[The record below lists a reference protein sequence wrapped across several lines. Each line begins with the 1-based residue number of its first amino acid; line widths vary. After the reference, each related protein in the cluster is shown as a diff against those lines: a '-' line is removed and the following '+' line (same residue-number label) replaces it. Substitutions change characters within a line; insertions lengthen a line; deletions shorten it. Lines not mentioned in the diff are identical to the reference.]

1 MAKHDIVTYNPTT
14 QGFETDLQDNT
25 AQIKGEGDKILSVES
40 GSTTLFSIGADNQSI
55 SINTNLT
62 ASGDISSSVGSTG
75 SFSVLE
81 FTKISGDASQLTFVN
96 ETNHVS
102 GAAQVASRISGAFD
116 SGFEILGDLSGSV
129 GSSGSFGKVF
139 ANHYVGDASLMTN
152 VNEEGHFSSSAQLS
166 SNISGS
172 FNKGFEFDG
181 TISGSAQSTG
191 SFGTSIWAGQITGD
205 ASLVTNLN
213 EDGFISSSGQ
223 LSSPISGSFQQG
235 FLYAGNISGSMSST
249 ASFHTIS
256 ASTYVITNASFLNTP
271 LQQLEGIVS
280 GAVQFE
286 DATGNSPISGA
297 FDQGFEFS
305 SGNISGSAQSTGS
318 FTRLDSITISGDA
331 TQITDLPFPDGTVSS
346 SAQIATSISG
356 AFNAGFKF
364 TGEISGSGISTGS
377 FGQVWSDKYI
387 GDFSAVDAPE
397 DGYISSSAQI
407 ASNISGSWNSG
418 IKFGNNVG
426 TSSYWA
432 GVSGS
437 AFHYAKNAT
446 TMSINSIC
454 GSDFDYRLYEKSDLR
469 GFRGITHPYGA
480 ESNQWAANYAAWSVA
495 AAVITARAHDFQM
508 GSAEAALAAGGYA
521 PNPSD
526 ISEKFDGTV
535 WAASATL
542 AEVRVS
548 GGSAGTQ
555 NAALIFGGRVSHP
568 AESNTDRTEQYN
580 GSTWSEVNNMSVGAN
595 GVGGLGTQ
603 NAAVV
608 AGPMGDPAAAQVE
621 QWNGNVWSEAASH
634 NVNRSSFG
642 MGGSYDA
649 GMMAGGSPSC
659 TCSEL
664 WDGTTWTAT
673 SGLPNGQRL
682 LTFIGSSNA
691 GYIAG
696 GHAQINGGRS
706 EDVWDGTSWYNG
718 PNLNQARGQSSFTG
732 AGLSTNGL
740 MVGGKQNTNPAG
752 VILSCT
758 ENITVGFVNTG
769 SWYMA
774 CADGLAIDDLSGATY
789 SFETASM
796 AGTTLANVVSG
807 SFQKGFE
814 FIGNIS
820 GSVASTSSL
829 SHFKTDTM
837 VTSDMTI
844 GSDFINSNISSSFTS
859 HITKPHI
866 IPSVGNQYYDS
877 RQYMPPSG
885 QLFSS
890 GSCAEFSNGYNNADG
905 QLSIGVD
912 GILNISFQTS
922 SFNQAVVPGAWS
934 SGPDT
939 ITIAMASAV
948 GTQNSSLFI
957 SGKDLNGGNT
967 PTVHTQH
974 YNGVSW
980 RLGGNT
986 LEDKGAQ
993 VQGQAFGIQNSAQAG
1008 PSRGAGNKLKEMQY
1022 NGVSWYI
1029 VQSMQTNRC
1038 MTGAAGTTDAG
1049 LRFGKGDSPYTGI
1062 TEEWNGHTWSE
1073 VNAMGDAREGALGGG
1088 TQNAGITGGGV
1099 SSNTATELYDGNTW
1113 SEAAAHT
1120 VSAGG
1125 KDGASGGTQNNF
1137 SINLNLDKSETFN
1150 GSTWSVNPT
1159 LTIDRYQPGFAGQG
1173 SLGMVMG
1180 GSNASGNSATKD
1192 TLEWNGSFAS
1202 GSFLQT
1208 KKIGA
1213 TSPTI
1218 V

>member
-25 AQIKGEGDKILSVES
+25 AQIKGEGNKILSVES
-40 GSTTLFSIGADNQSI
+40 GSTTLFSVGADNQSI

-129 GSSGSFGKVF
+129 RSSGSFGKVF

-172 FNKGFEFDG
+172 FNKGFEFTG

-191 SFGTSIWAGQITGD
+191 SFGNLIWGGQITAD
-205 ASLVTNLN
+205 ASTVTNLN
-213 EDGFISSSGQ
+213 EAGFISSSGQ
-223 LSSPISGSFQQG
+223 LSSEISSSFQRG
-235 FLYAGNISGSMSST
+235 FVLEGTISGSMTST
-249 ASFHTIS
+249 ASFHVIS
-256 ASTYVITNASFLNTP
+256 ASTYVVTNPVLLNTP
-271 LQQLEGIVS
+271 LQQIEGIIS
-280 GAVQFE
+280 GAIQLE
-286 DATGNSPISGA
+286 NSIGDSPISGA
-297 FDQGFEFS
+297 FDQGFEFTRT
-305 SGNISGSAQSTGS
+305 ISGSAQSTGS
-318 FTRLDSITISGDA
+318 FTRLDSITLSGDA

-356 AFNAGFKF
+356 SFTSGFKF

-397 DGYISSSAQI
+397 DGYISGSGQI
-407 ASNISGSWNSG
+407 ESYISGSWNSG

-437 AFHYAKNAT
+437 SFHYAKNAT
-446 TMSINSIC
+446 TMSISSLC
-454 GSDFDYRLYEKSDLR
+454 GSDYDYRLFEKSDLR
-469 GFRGITHPYGA
+469 GYRGITFPYGA
-480 ESNQWAANYAAWSVA
+480 ESGQFGPNYAVWSVTSA
-495 AAVITARAHDFQM
+495 LITARSNSFQF

-521 PNPSD
+521 PGISD
-526 ISEKFDGTV
+526 TTEKFDGAS

-555 NAALIFGGRVSHP
+555 NAALIFGGRVSSPSEP
-568 AESNTDRTEQYN
+568 ATDRTEQYN
-580 GSTWSEVNNMSVGAN
+580 GSTWSEVNNMTVGAN

-608 AGPMGDPAAAQVE
+608 AGQIGAPSYPAQAE
-621 QWNGNVWSEAASH
+621 QWNGNVWSEVASH
-634 NVNRSSFG
+634 NDNRSSFG

-649 GMMAGGSPSC
+649 GMMVAGSPTC

-673 SGLPNGQRL
+673 SGIPNGQRDV
-682 LTFIGSSNA
+682 TFIGSSNA
-691 GYIAG
+691 GFLTG
-696 GHAQINGGRS
+696 GHAQVNGGHS
-706 EDVWDGTSWYNG
+706 SDSWDGTVWING
-718 PNLNQARGQSSFTG
+718 PNLNQSRGQSGKSG
-732 AGLSTNGL
+732 VGLSSNGL
-740 MVGGKQNTNPAG
+740 MVGGAQNTNPAG

-774 CADGLAIDDLSGATY
+774 CADSISVDDFSDSTY
-789 SFETASM
+789 TFETASM
-796 AGTTLANVVSG
+796 AGTVLANVVSG
-807 SFQKGFE
+807 SFNKGFE
-814 FIGNIS
+814 YSGNIS
-820 GSVASTSSL
+820 GSVTSTASL
-829 SHFKTDTM
+829 SHFKADTV

-866 IPSVGNQYYDS
+866 IPRVDDRYFDTK
-877 RQYMPPSG
+877 QYMPPSG

-890 GSCAEFSNGYNNADG
+890 GSCAEFSNGYDAADG

-922 SFNQAVVPGAWS
+922 SFNQAVIPGTWS
-934 SGPDT
+934 AGPDT
-939 ITIAMASAV
+939 ITMV
-948 GTQNSSLFI
+948 
-957 SGKDLNGGNT
+957 
-967 PTVHTQH
+967 
-974 YNGVSW
+974 
-980 RLGGNT
+980 
-986 LEDKGAQ
+986 
-993 VQGQAFGIQNSAQAG
+993 
-1008 PSRGAGNKLKEMQY
+1008 LK
-1022 NGVSWYI
+1022 I
-1029 VQSMQTNRC
+1029 
-1038 MTGAAGTTDAG
+1038 
-1049 LRFGKGDSPYTGI
+1049 L
-1062 TEEWNGHTWSE
+1062 
-1073 VNAMGDAREGALGGG
+1073 
-1088 TQNAGITGGGV
+1088 
-1099 SSNTATELYDGNTW
+1099 LY
-1113 SEAAAHT
+1113 
-1120 VSAGG
+1120 
-1125 KDGASGGTQNNF
+1125 
-1137 SINLNLDKSETFN
+1137 L
-1150 GSTWSVNPT
+1150 
-1159 LTIDRYQPGFAGQG
+1159 
-1173 SLGMVMG
+1173 
-1180 GSNASGNSATKD
+1180 
-1192 TLEWNGSFAS
+1192 
-1202 GSFLQT
+1202 
-1208 KKIGA
+1208 
-1213 TSPTI
+1213 
-1218 V
+1218 